1 MEQVL
6 EIQEPPARKADVE
19 KKETDAELDKSEC
32 ARSSEDDSDKTIPLE
47 NGPVDSCESPNP
59 AEKPEGEST
68 GKLEVT
74 RPALEKNLPKSN
86 EEEPQKSDEG
96 LQTSDE
102 GCQVLNHGLQKPGG
116 PEKCGEDG
124 PLESNEKPQKSEDI
138 EAIQQ
143 VEVEEFY
150 VKYKNL

>member
-1 MEQVL
+1 MN
-6 EIQEPPARKADVE
+6 VE
-19 KKETDAELDKSEC
+19 KKETDAVLDKSDL
-32 ARSSEDDSDKTIPLE
+32 ARLSEDDSDKTIPLE

-59 AEKPEGEST
+59 AQRPEGESP
-68 GKLEVT
+68 GKSEGT
-74 RPALEKNLPKSN
+74 RPALEKNLLKLN

-102 GCQVLNHGLQKPGG
+102 GPQVSNHGLQKPGG

-124 PLESNEKPQKSEDI
+124 PEESHEKPQKSEDN